1 MGYINV
7 VLPFL
12 VTYTIS
18 ISQSDNNFDAQYKL
32 MDQFLTIKNLDTAHL
47 YTCWSL
53 SGNKYNLFGYYNL

>member
-1 MGYINV
+1 MDYINV

-18 ISQSDNNFDAQYKL
+18 TCQSDSNFDAQYKL
-32 MDQFLTIKNLDTAHL
+32 MDQFLTIKNLDTAQL

-53 SGNKYNLFGYYNL
+53 SGNK